1 MTGLLIK
8 DFKLIKS
15 QGRSMVAILILGIA
29 MNLWMENYGF
39 IISYMGFL
47 GITLALG
54 TISYD
59 EYDNGNAFLFSLPV
73 TPRDY
78 VAEKYAFGLLFSGGA
93 WLIGTAGAVIIE
105 LAKGSVPLE
114 ETLVTSLVVLPMVVL
129 MLSLMLPLQLKF
141 GAEKGRVIRIGV
153 MMLIF
158 ALVLLGA
165 RFAEE
170 WNLLNGSGMNALPA
184 WNMGNLAA
192 IGIGIV
198 LVMLFLSW
206 KISIGIMKKKEF

>member
-15 QGRSMVAILILGIA
+15 QGRSMIAILILGIA